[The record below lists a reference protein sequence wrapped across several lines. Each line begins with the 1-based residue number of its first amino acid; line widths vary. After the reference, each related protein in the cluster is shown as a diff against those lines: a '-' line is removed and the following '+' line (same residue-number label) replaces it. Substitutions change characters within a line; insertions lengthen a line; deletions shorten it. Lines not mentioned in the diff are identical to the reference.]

1 MTLEKP
7 DIAIALESTAKK
19 PMKGSPLKALE
30 DMPDES
36 EEPMSTPSI
45 DADESEVSAAG
56 ALRTAFKTGDDAELA
71 KALKGFI
78 RLCGATEEG
87 Y

>member
-1 MTLEKP
+1 MDKPTIALALEKGP
-7 DIAIALESTAKK
+7 K
-19 PMKGSPLKALE
+19 PPKAGMGKMMGMNE
-30 DMPDES
+30 MEGME
-36 EEPMSTPSI
+36 EEPSSTPSI